1 MRDKFL
7 DIRDLKTFIYVV
19 DHQSITVASE
29 KLGVNQSTV
38 TKRIC
43 NMEEIVKGVL
53 FNRKTRPLQL
63 TRLGQKVYLK
73 SCFILKQLE
82 SLKNFHNESS
92 ETIKKNIKIG
102 IAQTFV
108 DDILDHVI
116 NESKKFSPHYE
127 IDIYSGWG
135 CSLVQQVYEGE
146 IDLAA
151 LMLPSNLGLT
161 TNIPFFQ
168 VGTLPLVI
176 VAKKGDGWRY
186 RNLEACSKRGWVLH
200 PDGCCFRESLA
211 ELLYDRKLGF
221 YINKEIFGVELQL
234 HSILKGEGL
243 GLYPKSFFEKFI
255 LERDGLEMVELKD
268 FSLSLQVGVI
278 KSQHIGMDE
287 TNAFIEIVR
296 NHYF

>member
-1 MRDKFL
+1 M

-43 NMEEIVKGVL
+43 NMEEIVKGLL

-63 TRLGQKVYLK
+63 TSLGKKVYLK

-82 SLKNFHNESS
+82 LLKSFHCEKN
-92 ETIKKNIKIG
+92 ETIKKYIKIG
-102 IAQTFV
+102 IAETFI
-108 DDILDHVI
+108 DDILDKVI
-116 NESKKFSPHYE
+116 HESKKLSPYYE

-146 IDLAA
+146 LDLAA
-151 LMLPSNLGLT
+151 LMIPSNLGLT
-161 TNIPFFQ
+161 TNIAFFE

-176 VAKKGDGWRY
+176 VAKKGEAY
-186 RNLEACSKRGWVLH
+186 KYNNLKMCSKRGWVLH

-211 ELLYDRKLGF
+211 QLLYDRKLGF
-221 YINKEIFGVELQL
+221 YINKEIFGTQLQL
-234 HSILKGEGL
+234 QSILKGEGL
-243 GLYPKSFFEKFI
+243 GLYPKSFFDQFI
-255 LERDGLEMVELKD
+255 LEHEGLEVVELND
-268 FSLSLQVGVI
+268 FYLSLQVGVI
-278 KSQHIGMDE
+278 KSQHAGMNE
-287 TNAFIEIVR
+287 TNAFIEIVK
-296 NHYF
+296 NHYFKV